1 MTKIT
6 APYSKS
12 VFINCPFDPAW
23 QDSFRAIVFTIL
35 ACEFKPRCS
44 LEQDDTGDVRIQK
57 IMEIIEQCKYGIH
70 DLSKENARMNMPLEL
85 GLYIGCRQ
93 YNPEK
98 KHRGKKYLVFEGSDY
113 NLKKSLSDLGGQ
125 DVKSHNNDTSAIIQG
140 VRDWLNDKISNRKGG
155 LVLPHAPYL
164 KAQFDKFKNDIPALC
179 TKLNWS
185 ESRLTYADYLYLAS
199 PWITATIISTQP
211 RHS

>member
-1 MTKIT
+1 MSKVA

-12 VFINCPFDPAW
+12 VFINCPFDPVW
-23 QDSFRAIVFTIL
+23 QDNFRAIVFTIL

-70 DLSKENARMNMPLEL
+70 NLSRENARMNMPLEL

-93 YNPEK
+93 YNPDK
-98 KHRGKKYLVFEGSDY
+98 KHRDKKYLVFEGNDY
-113 NLKKSLSDLGGQ
+113 SLKKSLSDLSGQ
-125 DVKSHNNDTSAIIQG
+125 DVKSHNNDVLAIIQG
-140 VRDWLNDKISNRKGG
+140 VRDWLNDKIQKRRGS
-155 LVLPHAPYL
+155 LVFPHAPYL
-164 KAQFDKFKNDIPALC
+164 KTQFDTFKENLPALC
-179 TKLNWS
+179 SKLNWS
-185 ESRLTYADYLYLAS
+185 ENTLTHADYLYLAS
-199 PWITATIISTQP
+199 PWITATIISKQP